1 MTIRIYL
8 FCTYSATSNIL
19 ISEIISKT
27 VSEKNMDLSPAKRF
41 DHRVKMNV
49 KDINEKKDGVRNSVE
64 YKVQEAIGKSKQPM
78 GLFSGGRMS
87 NLSSTITKEDQDVAR
102 KRGDQL

>member
-1 MTIRIYL
+1 
-8 FCTYSATSNIL
+8 
-19 ISEIISKT
+19 
-27 VSEKNMDLSPAKRF
+27 MDLSPAKRF

-49 KDINEKKDGVRNSVE
+49 KDINEKKDGARNSVE
-64 YKVQEAIGKSKQPM
+64 YKVQEAIGKPKQPM

-102 KRGDQL
+102 KRGDLLQLLSSQSPPSIETLLRSLETETDHQRKK

>member
-1 MTIRIYL
+1 
-8 FCTYSATSNIL
+8 
-19 ISEIISKT
+19 
-27 VSEKNMDLSPAKRF
+27 MDLSPAKRF
-41 DHRVKMNV
+41 DHRVKKNV
-49 KDINEKKDGVRNSVE
+49 KDNHEKKDEASKSVE

-102 KRGDQL
+102 KRGDLLQLLSSQSPPSIETLLRSLETETDHQRKK

>member
-1 MTIRIYL
+1 
-8 FCTYSATSNIL
+8 
-19 ISEIISKT
+19 
-27 VSEKNMDLSPAKRF
+27 MDLSPAKRF

-49 KDINEKKDGVRNSVE
+49 KDINEKKDGARNSVE
-64 YKVQEAIGKSKQPM
+64 YKVQEAIGKPKQPM

-102 KRGDQL
+102 KRGDLLQLLSSQSPPSMETLLRSLETETDLQRKK